1 MGRALLLDEPDGGA
15 LLLLVVETSSGT
27 PGPSDVRDV
36 ELGGFEVEG
45 LDGLSD
51 GGGEDVLSLSV
62 LRIPLFVDDDDGERG
77 GVVMVTE
84 TVAMVEEVDGGG
96 GESELEL
103 GGGGSELELEGGGG
117 TSVTLP
123 ESLG

>member
-45 LDGLSD
+45 LDGLS
-51 GGGEDVLSLSV
+51 
-62 LRIPLFVDDDDGERG
+62 LFVDDDDGERG

>member
-51 GGGEDVLSLSV
+51 GGEDVLSLSV